1 MLYLKKYIRKYIFL
15 FLLGVILVT
24 LEAICDL
31 FQPAILAKII
41 DIGVQNKDLNYL
53 LNQSIIMIGITV
65 LGAIF
70 AVLRSIISTNVS
82 QRFARDLRSDLFKH
96 INYYSLE
103 DIDKITRASLITRLT
118 NDVNQVQQ
126 FVNSLMRIIIK
137 APILCI
143 GSFILAI
150 KLNLEL
156 SIILFIGIVLIFI
169 VIIINLKIGIPYF
182 KKIQISLD
190 DMNSNLR
197 QYLENVRIVNLFNQL
212 KYEKSKFEKVN
223 NNLAKST
230 KKAMKVSSV
239 FKPTITL
246 ISNIVIILIL
256 YLGNKLFI
264 SNKIEIGVIVA
275 YINYM
280 GRILTSLLMI
290 SHIFNIFIRAKASG
304 DRIIEVFDM
313 KVEKDQKAEVEFDIR
328 GDIKFEN
335 VNFSYNNHENTL
347 KDISFEINDGEHIG
361 IIGPTGSGK
370 STVINLIIKLYKID
384 KGIIKFNDKNIDNLN
399 AKTLRKFI
407 GIVPQKNILF
417 NQSIAD
423 NIKFGNKNIDTEEI
437 KNICKICDCDG
448 FIESFEKG
456 YDESI
461 DEGGSNLSGGQRQRI
476 CIARALIRNPKV
488 LILDDSFSAMDIKT
502 ENKILKNIKTKLY
515 KTTLIVVSQKINSII
530 NMDKIMVLDNGEIVG
545 FDSHD
550 KLIEK
555 CQVYKE
561 IYNSQISIDI

>member
-1 MLYLKKYIRKYIFL
+1 MLYLKKYIRRYIFL

-370 STVINLIIKLYKID
+370 STIINLIIKLYKID

-515 KTTLIVVSQKINSII
+515 TTTLIVVSQKINSII

>member
-197 QYLENVRIVNLFNQL
+197 QYLENVRIVNLFNRL
-212 KYEKSKFEKVN
+212 KYEKFKFEKVN
-223 NNLAKST
+223 DNLAKST
-230 KKAMKVSSV
+230 EKAMKVSSV

-313 KVEKDQKAEVEFDIR
+313 KVEKDHKDEVEFDIR

-335 VNFSYNNHENTL
+335 INFSYNNHENTL

-370 STVINLIIKLYKID
+370 STIINLIIKLYNID

-399 AKTLRKFI
+399 TKTLRKFI

-423 NIKFGNKNIDTEEI
+423 NIKFGNKNIDIEEI

-502 ENKILKNIKTKLY
+502 ENKILKNIKTKFY

>member
-31 FQPAILAKII
+31 FQPTILAKII

-197 QYLENVRIVNLFNQL
+197 QYLENVRIVNLFNRL

-370 STVINLIIKLYKID
+370 STIINLIIKLYKID

>member
-15 FLLGVILVT
+15 FLLGVILVM

-53 LNQSIIMIGITV
+53 LNQSIIMIGITI

-96 INYYSLE
+96 INCYSLE

-197 QYLENVRIVNLFNQL
+197 QYLENVRIVNLFNRL
-212 KYEKSKFEKVN
+212 KYEKVKFEKVN

-239 FKPTITL
+239 FKPTITF

-313 KVEKDQKAEVEFDIR
+313 KVEKDQKDEFEFDIR

-347 KDISFEINDGEHIG
+347 KNISFEINDGEHIG

-370 STVINLIIKLYKID
+370 STIINLITKLYKID

-399 AKTLRKFI
+399 TKTLRKFI

-417 NQSIAD
+417 NQSISD

-476 CIARALIRNPKV
+476 CIARALIRNPRV

-502 ENKILKNIKTKLY
+502 ENKILKNIKTKFY

>member
-1 MLYLKKYIRKYIFL
+1 LKKYIRKYIFL

-197 QYLENVRIVNLFNQL
+197 QYLENVRIVNLFNRL

-370 STVINLIIKLYKID
+370 STIINLIIKLYKID

-437 KNICKICDCDG
+437 KNICKTCDCDG

>member
-197 QYLENVRIVNLFNQL
+197 QYLENVRIVNLFNRL
-212 KYEKSKFEKVN
+212 KYEKVKFEKVN

-256 YLGNKLFI
+256 YLGNILFI
-264 SNKIEIGVIVA
+264 SGKIEIGVIVA

-304 DRIIEVFDM
+304 DRIIEVLDV
-313 KVEKDQKAEVEFDIR
+313 KAEKDHKDEVEFDIR

-370 STVINLIIKLYKID
+370 STIINLIIKLYKID

>member
-197 QYLENVRIVNLFNQL
+197 QYLENVRIVNLFNRL

-370 STVINLIIKLYKID
+370 STIINLIIKLYNID
-384 KGIIKFNDKNIDNLN
+384 KGIINFNDKNIDNLN

>member
-190 DMNSNLR
+190 NMNSNLR
-197 QYLENVRIVNLFNQL
+197 QYLENVRIVNLFNRL

-304 DRIIEVFDM
+304 DRIMEVFDM

-370 STVINLIIKLYKID
+370 STIINLIIKLYKID

-423 NIKFGNKNIDTEEI
+423 NIKFGNKNIDTDEI

>member
-197 QYLENVRIVNLFNQL
+197 QYLENVRIVNLFNRL

-370 STVINLIIKLYKID
+370 STIINLIIKLYNID

>member
-1 MLYLKKYIRKYIFL
+1 MLYLKKHIRKYIFL

-31 FQPAILAKII
+31 FQPTILAKII

-370 STVINLIIKLYKID
+370 STIINLIIKLYKID

>member
-190 DMNSNLR
+190 NMNSNLR
-197 QYLENVRIVNLFNQL
+197 QYLENVCIVNLFNRL

-313 KVEKDQKAEVEFDIR
+313 KVEKDQKVEVEFDIR

-370 STVINLIIKLYKID
+370 STIINLIIKLYKID

-423 NIKFGNKNIDTEEI
+423 NIKFGNKNIDTDEI

-456 YDESI
+456 YYESI

-550 KLIEK
+550 KLIEN

>member
-1 MLYLKKYIRKYIFL
+1 MLYIKKYIRKYIFL

-370 STVINLIIKLYKID
+370 STIINLIIKLYKID

>member
-197 QYLENVRIVNLFNQL
+197 QYLENVRIVNLFNRL

-313 KVEKDQKAEVEFDIR
+313 KVEKDHKDEVEFDIR

-370 STVINLIIKLYKID
+370 STIINLIIKLYNID

-399 AKTLRKFI
+399 DKTLRKFI

-423 NIKFGNKNIDTEEI
+423 NIKFGNKNIDTDEI

>member
-190 DMNSNLR
+190 NMNSNLR
-197 QYLENVRIVNLFNQL
+197 QYLENVRIVNLFNRL

-370 STVINLIIKLYKID
+370 STIINLIIKLYKID

-423 NIKFGNKNIDTEEI
+423 NIKFGNKNIDTDEI

>member
-1 MLYLKKYIRKYIFL
+1 MLYLKKHIRKYIFL

-197 QYLENVRIVNLFNQL
+197 QYLENVRIVNLFNRL

-370 STVINLIIKLYKID
+370 STIINLIIKLYKID

-423 NIKFGNKNIDTEEI
+423 NIKFGNKNIDTDEI

-502 ENKILKNIKTKLY
+502 ENKILKNIKIKLY

>member
-65 LGAIF
+65 LGSIF

-190 DMNSNLR
+190 NMNSNLR
-197 QYLENVRIVNLFNQL
+197 QYLENVRIVNLFNRL

-370 STVINLIIKLYKID
+370 STIINLIIKLYKID

-448 FIESFEKG
+448 FIESFENG

>member
-197 QYLENVRIVNLFNQL
+197 QYLENVRIVNLFNRL

-370 STVINLIIKLYKID
+370 STIINLIIKLYKID

>member
-53 LNQSIIMIGITV
+53 LNQSIIMIGITI

-96 INYYSLE
+96 INCYSLE

-126 FVNSLMRIIIK
+126 FVNSLMRIMIK

-197 QYLENVRIVNLFNQL
+197 QYLENVRIVNLFNRL
-212 KYEKSKFEKVN
+212 KYEKVKFEKVN

-239 FKPTITL
+239 FKPTITF

-264 SNKIEIGVIVA
+264 SNKIEIGAIVA

-304 DRIIEVFDM
+304 DRIIEVLDI
-313 KVEKDQKAEVEFDIR
+313 KVEKDHKDEVEFDIR

-347 KDISFEINDGEHIG
+347 KNISFEINDGEHIG

-370 STVINLIIKLYKID
+370 STIINLITKLYKID

-399 AKTLRKFI
+399 TKTLRKFI

-417 NQSIAD
+417 NQSISD

-476 CIARALIRNPKV
+476 CMARALIRNPRV
-488 LILDDSFSAMDIKT
+488 LILDDSFSAMDINT
-502 ENKILKNIKTKLY
+502 ENKILKNIKTKFY

-561 IYNSQISIDI
+561 IYNSQISIDT

>member
-190 DMNSNLR
+190 NMNSNLR
-197 QYLENVRIVNLFNQL
+197 QYLENVRIVNLFNRL

-313 KVEKDQKAEVEFDIR
+313 KVEKDQKAEVEFDIS

-370 STVINLIIKLYKID
+370 STIINLIIKLYKID

>member
-156 SIILFIGIVLIFI
+156 SIILFIVIVLIFI

-197 QYLENVRIVNLFNQL
+197 QYLENVRIVNLFNRL

-370 STVINLIIKLYKID
+370 STIINLIIKLYKID

-399 AKTLRKFI
+399 DKTLRKFI

-423 NIKFGNKNIDTEEI
+423 NIKFGNKNIDTDEI

-476 CIARALIRNPKV
+476 CIARALIRNPKI

>member
-15 FLLGVILVT
+15 FLLGVILVM

-53 LNQSIIMIGITV
+53 LNQSIIMIGITI

-96 INYYSLE
+96 INCYSLE

-197 QYLENVRIVNLFNQL
+197 QYLENVRIVNLFNRL
-212 KYEKSKFEKVN
+212 KYEKVKFEKVN

-239 FKPTITL
+239 FKPTITF

-304 DRIIEVFDM
+304 DRIIEVLDI
-313 KVEKDQKAEVEFDIR
+313 KVEKDHKDEFEFDIR

-347 KDISFEINDGEHIG
+347 KNISFEINDGEHIG

-370 STVINLIIKLYKID
+370 STIINLITKLYKID

-399 AKTLRKFI
+399 TKTLRKFI

-417 NQSIAD
+417 NQSISD

-476 CIARALIRNPKV
+476 CIARALIRNPRV

-502 ENKILKNIKTKLY
+502 ENKILKNIKTKFY

>member
-197 QYLENVRIVNLFNQL
+197 QYLENVRIVNLFNRL

-264 SNKIEIGVIVA
+264 NNKIEIGVIVA

-370 STVINLIIKLYKID
+370 STIINLIIKLYNID

>member
-1 MLYLKKYIRKYIFL
+1 MLYLKKYIRRYIFL

-370 STVINLIIKLYKID
+370 STIINLIIKLYKID

-461 DEGGSNLSGGQRQRI
+461 DEGGANLSGGQRQRI

>member
-190 DMNSNLR
+190 NMNSNLR

-370 STVINLIIKLYKID
+370 STIINLIIKLYKID

>member
-53 LNQSIIMIGITV
+53 LNQSIIMIGITI

-96 INYYSLE
+96 INCYSLE

-197 QYLENVRIVNLFNQL
+197 QYLENVRIVNLFNRL
-212 KYEKSKFEKVN
+212 KYEKVKFEKVN

-304 DRIIEVFDM
+304 DRIIEVLDI
-313 KVEKDQKAEVEFDIR
+313 KVEKDHKDEFEFDIR

-347 KDISFEINDGEHIG
+347 KNISFEINDGEHIG

-370 STVINLIIKLYKID
+370 STIINLITKLYKID

-399 AKTLRKFI
+399 TKTLRKFI

-417 NQSIAD
+417 NQSISD

-448 FIESFEKG
+448 FIESFENG

-476 CIARALIRNPKV
+476 CIARALIRNPRV

-502 ENKILKNIKTKLY
+502 ENKILKNIKTKFY

>member
-53 LNQSIIMIGITV
+53 LNQSIIMIGITI

-96 INYYSLE
+96 INCYSLE

-126 FVNSLMRIIIK
+126 FVNSLMRIMIK

-197 QYLENVRIVNLFNQL
+197 QYLENVRIVNLFNRL
-212 KYEKSKFEKVN
+212 KYEKVKFEKVN

-239 FKPTITL
+239 FKPTITF

-264 SNKIEIGVIVA
+264 SNKIEIGAIVA

-304 DRIIEVFDM
+304 DRIIEVLDI
-313 KVEKDQKAEVEFDIR
+313 KVEKDHKDEVEFDIR

-347 KDISFEINDGEHIG
+347 KNISFEINDGEHIG

-370 STVINLIIKLYKID
+370 STIINLITKLYKID

-399 AKTLRKFI
+399 TKTLRKFI

-417 NQSIAD
+417 NQSISD

-476 CIARALIRNPKV
+476 CMARALIRNPRV
-488 LILDDSFSAMDIKT
+488 LILDDSFSAMDINT
-502 ENKILKNIKTKLY
+502 ENKILKNIKTKFY

>member
-197 QYLENVRIVNLFNQL
+197 QYLENVRIVNLFNRL

-370 STVINLIIKLYKID
+370 STIINLIIKLYKID

-476 CIARALIRNPKV
+476 CIARALIRNPKI

>member
-370 STVINLIIKLYKID
+370 STIINLIIKLYKID

-461 DEGGSNLSGGQRQRI
+461 DEGGANLSGGQRQRI

>member
-15 FLLGVILVT
+15 FLLGIILVT

-197 QYLENVRIVNLFNQL
+197 QYLENVRIVNLFNRL

-370 STVINLIIKLYKID
+370 STIINLIIKLYKID

>member
-1 MLYLKKYIRKYIFL
+1 MLYLKKYIRRYIFL

-370 STVINLIIKLYKID
+370 STIINLIIKLYKID

-407 GIVPQKNILF
+407 GIAPQKNILF

>member
-53 LNQSIIMIGITV
+53 LNQSIIMIGITI

-96 INYYSLE
+96 INCYSLE

-197 QYLENVRIVNLFNQL
+197 QYLENVRIVNLFNRL
-212 KYEKSKFEKVN
+212 KYEKVKFEKVN

-239 FKPTITL
+239 FKPTITF

-304 DRIIEVFDM
+304 DRIIEVLDI
-313 KVEKDQKAEVEFDIR
+313 KVEKDHKDEYEFDIR

-347 KDISFEINDGEHIG
+347 KNISFEINDGEHIG

-370 STVINLIIKLYKID
+370 STIINLITKLYKID

-399 AKTLRKFI
+399 TKTLRKFI

-417 NQSIAD
+417 NQSISD

-476 CIARALIRNPKV
+476 CIARALIRNPRV

-502 ENKILKNIKTKLY
+502 ENKILKNIKTKFY

-545 FDSHD
+545 FDRHD

>member
-15 FLLGVILVT
+15 FLLGVILVM

-53 LNQSIIMIGITV
+53 LNQSIIMIGITI

-96 INYYSLE
+96 INCYSLE

-197 QYLENVRIVNLFNQL
+197 QYLENVRIVNLFNRL
-212 KYEKSKFEKVN
+212 KYEKVKFEKVN

-239 FKPTITL
+239 FKPTITF

-313 KVEKDQKAEVEFDIR
+313 KVEKDHKAEVEFDIR

-347 KDISFEINDGEHIG
+347 KNISFEINDGEHIG

-370 STVINLIIKLYKID
+370 STIINLITKLYKID

-399 AKTLRKFI
+399 TKTLRKFI

-417 NQSIAD
+417 NQSISD

-476 CIARALIRNPKV
+476 CIARALIRNPRV

-502 ENKILKNIKTKLY
+502 ENKILKNIKTKFY

>member
-190 DMNSNLR
+190 NMNSNLR
-197 QYLENVRIVNLFNQL
+197 QYLENVRIVNLFNRL

-370 STVINLIIKLYKID
+370 STIINLIIKLYKID

-423 NIKFGNKNIDTEEI
+423 NIKFGNKNIDTDEI

-476 CIARALIRNPKV
+476 CIARALIRNPKI

>member
-190 DMNSNLR
+190 NMNSNLR
-197 QYLENVRIVNLFNQL
+197 QYLENVRIVNLFNRL

-370 STVINLIIKLYKID
+370 STIINLIIKLYKID

-423 NIKFGNKNIDTEEI
+423 NIKFGNKNIDTDEI

-456 YDESI
+456 YYESI

-476 CIARALIRNPKV
+476 CIARALIRNPKI